1 MGRLGGM
8 EPSAVVNEKI
18 GKGCTFCT
26 YHVPVDCA
34 VCTDD
39 LLRKNIP
46 SKVQRVCWQYSN
58 PFIGNK
64 RTQTHCVQERKKE
77 RSEQSHLWLDK
88 RGITSE

>member
-18 GKGCTFCT
+18 GKGCTFCA

-46 SKVQRVCWQYSN
+46 SKVVQRVCWQYSN
-58 PFIGNK
+58 PIFYRKQKNTNTLCTG
-64 RTQTHCVQERKKE
+64 KKE
-77 RSEQSHLWLDK
+77 IK
-88 RGITSE
+88 K